1 MNHLLD
7 LSRVWYMFFNV
18 FVVLLCLTF
27 LKIFLRC
34 WIFPVR
40 AQKKLRENGFI
51 GPPPSFPL
59 GNLNDMKKLK
69 IALVMDDEKKKS
81 STIINHDI
89 HSIALPHFA
98 RWQQQY
104 GKVFVY
110 WLGIEPFVYVADPEF
125 LSVMSKGVLGKSWG
139 KPNVFKKDREPM
151 FGTGLVMVEGDD
163 WIRHRHII
171 TPAFSPLNL
180 KTMTN
185 MMVESTSNMLDRW
198 AIQINSGNQEFDME
212 NEIIGTAGE
221 IIAKTSFGVTGDS
234 GTQVLKNLRAV
245 QFALFNSNRYVGVP
259 FSNVLGFKQF
269 TKAKALGREIDG
281 LLLSIINERKRS
293 LVKGDGD
300 HHDLLGMLLKADK
313 GKFTATELVDEC
325 KTFFFAG
332 HETTALAL
340 TWTFMLLAIHPEWQ
354 DTIRDEIRQV
364 IGDSEIEYSKLAGLK
379 KMSWVMNE
387 VLRLYPPAP
396 NAQRQARKDIEVNG
410 RVIPNG
416 TNIWIDVVAM
426 HHDVELWGDDVNE
439 FKPERFD
446 GDLHGGCKSKMGFM
460 PFGFGGRMCIG
471 RNLTTMEYK
480 IVLSLVL
487 SRFEISVSP
496 GYRHSPKYMLSLRP
510 GYGLPLIV
518 RPL

>member
-1 MNHLLD
+1 MEFLEVP
-7 LSRVWYMFFNV
+7 RVWYMFFNV
-18 FVVLLCLTF
+18 SVVVLCLVF
-27 LKIFLRC
+27 FKLFLRC
-34 WIFPVR
+34 WILPVR
-40 AQKKLRENGFI
+40 TQKKLRDNGFL
-51 GPPPSFPL
+51 GPQPSFPL

-69 IALVMDDEKKKS
+69 MASLMVDNSKS

-98 RWQQQY
+98 RWQQDY

-163 WIRHRHII
+163 WTRHRHII
-171 TPAFSPLNL
+171 TPAFAPLNL
-180 KTMTN
+180 KAMTN
-185 MMVESTSNMLDRW
+185 MMVESISNMLDRW
-198 AIQINSGNQEFDME
+198 TIQINSGNPEFDME
-212 NEIIGTAGE
+212 SEIIGTAGE
-221 IIAKTSFGVTGDS
+221 IIAKTSFGVTGEN
-234 GTQVLKNLRAV
+234 GVQVLKNLRAV

-259 FSNVLGFKQF
+259 FSNILNFKQNV
-269 TKAKALGREIDG
+269 KAKELGREIDG
-281 LLLSIINERKRS
+281 RLLSFINERKRS
-293 LVKGDGD
+293 LVKGGD
-300 HHDLLGMLLKADK
+300 QGHDLLGMLLKADHT
-313 GKFTATELVDEC
+313 GNFTAKELVDEC

-354 DTIRDEIRQV
+354 DTIREEIRQV
-364 IGDSEIEYSKLAGLK
+364 IGDSKIEYNKLAGLK

-396 NAQRQARKDIEVNG
+396 NAQRQARTDIDVNG

-446 GDLHGGCKSKMGFM
+446 GDLYGGCKNKMGFM

-496 GYRHSPKYMLSLRP
+496 GYRHSPTYMLSLRP

-518 RPL
+518 KPL

>member
-1 MNHLLD
+1 MDQLLD
-7 LSRVWYMFFNV
+7 VSRFWYKFVNV
-18 FVVLLCLTF
+18 FVVFLCFMF
-27 LKIFLRC
+27 LKLFLRC
-34 WIFPVR
+34 WILPLR
-40 AQKKLRENGFI
+40 ALKKLGENGFS

-69 IALVMDDEKKKS
+69 TSLVMVGKSKS

-89 HSIALPHFA
+89 HSIALPHLA
-98 RWQQQY
+98 LWQRQY

-180 KTMTN
+180 KAMTN
-185 MMVESTSNMLDRW
+185 VMVESVSNMLDRW
-198 AIQINSGNQEFDME
+198 TMQINSGNPEFDME
-212 NEIIGTAGE
+212 KEIIGTAGE
-221 IIAKTSFGVTGDS
+221 IIAKTSFGVTGEN

-259 FSNVLGFKQF
+259 FSNIFALKQTLKARELGK
-269 TKAKALGREIDG
+269 EIDG
-281 LLLSIINERKRS
+281 ILLSIINERKRS
-293 LVKGDGD
+293 LVRGDD
-300 HHDLLGMLLKADK
+300 HHDLLEMLLKADK

-354 DTIRDEIRQV
+354 DTLRSEIRQV
-364 IGDSEIEYSKLAGLK
+364 IGDSDIEYNKLARLK

-396 NAQRQARKDIEVNG
+396 NTQRQARKDIEVNG

-426 HHDVELWGDDVNE
+426 HHDPELWGDDVNE
-439 FKPERFD
+439 FRPERFD
-446 GDLHGGCKSKMGFM
+446 GSLHGGCKNKMGFM

-471 RNLTTMEYK
+471 RNLTSMEYK
-480 IVLSLVL
+480 IVMSMVL
-487 SRFEISVSP
+487 SQFEISVSP
-496 GYRHSPKYMLSLRP
+496 SYRHSPKYMLSLRP

>member
-1 MNHLLD
+1 MDHFLGVT
-7 LSRVWYMFFNV
+7 RFWYMFFNV
-18 FVVLLCLTF
+18 FVVVLSLMF
-27 LKIFLRC
+27 LKLVLRC
-34 WIFPVR
+34 WIWPVR
-40 AQKKLRENGFI
+40 AQRKLRENGFF
-51 GPPPSFPL
+51 GPPTSFPL
-59 GNLNDMKKLK
+59 GNFNDIKKLK
-69 IALVMDDEKKKS
+69 RALAMAEKSKA

-98 RWQQQY
+98 LWQQQY

-151 FGTGLVMVEGDD
+151 FGNGLVMVEGDE
-163 WIRHRHII
+163 WTSHRHII

-180 KTMTN
+180 KAMAN

-198 AIQINSGNQEFDME
+198 AIQINSGNLEFDME

-221 IIAKTSFGVTGDS
+221 INAKTSFGVTGEN
-234 GTQVLKNLRAV
+234 TTKVLKNLRAM
-245 QFALFNSNRYVGVP
+245 QLALFHSNRYLGLP
-259 FSNVLGFKQF
+259 FSDILDFKH
-269 TKAKALGREIDG
+269 TATAKALGKEIDG
-281 LLLSIINERKRS
+281 LLLSIINERMRS
-293 LVKGDGD
+293 LVDGD
-300 HHDLLGMLLKADK
+300 NHHDLLGILLKADK
-313 GKFTATELVDEC
+313 GKFTAAELVDEC

-332 HETTALAL
+332 VETTALAL
-340 TWTFMLLAIHPEWQ
+340 TWALMLIAIHPEWQ
-354 DTIRDEIRQV
+354 DTLRDEIRQV

-387 VLRLYPPAP
+387 VLRLYPSAP
-396 NAQRQARKDIEVNG
+396 NAQRQARRDINVNG
-410 RVIPNG
+410 QVIPNG

-426 HHDVELWGDDVNE
+426 HHDIELWGDDVHE

-446 GDLHGGCKSKMGFM
+446 GDLHGGCKNKMGFM

-471 RNLTTMEYK
+471 RNLAFMEYK
-480 IVLSLVL
+480 ILFSLIL

-496 GYRHSPKYMLSLRP
+496 GYRHSPKHMFSLRP
-510 GYGLPLIV
+510 GYDLPLIV

>member
-1 MNHLLD
+1 MELLNVA
-7 LSRVWYMFFNV
+7 RVWYMFFNV
-18 FVVLLCLTF
+18 FVIVLSLML
-27 LKIFLRC
+27 LKLFLRC
-34 WIFPVR
+34 WILPVR
-40 AQKKLRENGFI
+40 AQKKLRENGFD

-69 IALVMDDEKKKS
+69 KALVMVEKSKT

-98 RWQQQY
+98 WWQQQY

-163 WIRHRHII
+163 WTRHRHII

-180 KTMTN
+180 KAMAN

-198 AIQINSGNQEFDME
+198 DIEINSGNAEFDME
-212 NEIIGTAGE
+212 REIIGTAGE
-221 IIAKTSFGVTGDS
+221 IIAKTSFGVRGAN

-259 FSNVLGFKQF
+259 FSNILGFKQNHQVRE
-269 TKAKALGREIDG
+269 LGREIDS
-281 LLLSIINERKRS
+281 LLLSIIEERKRS
-293 LVKGDGD
+293 FVEGDD

-313 GKFTATELVDEC
+313 DKFTARELVDEC

-354 DTIRDEIRQV
+354 DTIRNEIRQV
-364 IGDSEIEYSKLAGLK
+364 IGDSQIEYNKLAGLK
-379 KMSWVMNE
+379 KMGWVMNE

-396 NAQRQARKDIEVNG
+396 NAQRQARRDIEVNG

-416 TNIWIDVVAM
+416 ANIWIDVVAM

-446 GDLHGGCKSKMGFM
+446 GSLYGGCKNKMGFM

-471 RNLTTMEYK
+471 RNLTAMEYK

-496 GYRHSPKYMLSLRP
+496 GYRHSPTYMLSLRP

>member
-1 MNHLLD
+1 MDQFLD
-7 LSRVWYMFFNV
+7 AFPFWYMFFNV
-18 FVVLLCLTF
+18 FVVVLSLVF
-27 LKIFLRC
+27 LKLFLHC
-34 WIFPVR
+34 WILPVR
-40 AQKKLRENGFI
+40 AQKKLGENGFS

-59 GNLNDMKKLK
+59 GNLNDMNKLK
-69 IALVMDDEKKKS
+69 PALVMVENNKS
-81 STIINHDI
+81 STKIKHDI

-98 RWQQQY
+98 LWQQQY

-151 FGTGLVMVEGDD
+151 FGTGLVMVEGDV
-163 WIRHRHII
+163 WTRHRHII
-171 TPAFSPLNL
+171 TPAFSHVNL
-180 KTMTN
+180 KAMKT
-185 MMVESTSNMLDRW
+185 MMVESTTNMLDRW
-198 AIQINSGNQEFDME
+198 AIQINSGNPEFDME

-221 IIAKTSFGVTGDS
+221 IIAKTSFGVKGEN
-234 GTQVLKNLRAV
+234 GTQVLKNLRAM

-259 FSNVLGFKQF
+259 FSNSLAFKQTLKARVLGK
-269 TKAKALGREIDG
+269 EIDD

-293 LVKGDGD
+293 LVEGED

-340 TWTFMLLAIHPEWQ
+340 TWTLMLLAIHPEWQ
-354 DTIRDEIRQV
+354 ETIRDEIRQV
-364 IGDSEIEYSKLAGLK
+364 IGDSEIEYNKLAGLK

-396 NAQRQARKDIEVNG
+396 NAQRQARKNIEVNG
-410 RVIPNG
+410 RLIPNG

-426 HHDVELWGDDVNE
+426 HHDPKLWGDDVNE

-446 GDLHGGCKSKMGFM
+446 GDLHGGCKNKMGFM

-496 GYRHSPKYMLSLRP
+496 GYHHSPKYMLSLRP